1 MRIPTILH
9 LALFV
14 ALTAGCTTITE
25 EMPQR
30 PSPVNVA
37 PIPVVVVPVPI
48 PTPVTPTPTTPPTG
62 PTPPP
67 SSPPPPPQGAAC
79 SLPPGTGS
87 GNNCPKPGP
96 SFLGEVDAAI
106 NLLVQQRP
114 SLFDLRD
121 ARGDGGYR
129 VKDVRQFQE
138 GVAANL
144 RGMGLCAI
152 ADGGDEVAVKNSNSS
167 NDQYDIVLSSGHIF
181 RGPGS
186 YAATC
191 FPAWF

>member
-1 MRIPTILH
+1 MRIPISWRI
-9 LALFV
+9 ALLIGMAV
-14 ALTAGCTTITE
+14 GCNTITE
-25 EMPQR
+25 DMPQR
-30 PSPVNVA
+30 PSPVNIA

-48 PTPVTPTPTTPPTG
+48 PSPVNPA

-67 SSPPPPPQGAAC
+67 SGPTPSPGNPTPPPQGAAC

-87 GNNCPKPGP
+87 GNNCPRTNP

-121 ARGDGGYR
+121 ARGDGGYLIR
-129 VKDVRQFQE
+129 DVRQFQE

-152 ADGGDEVAVKNSNSS
+152 ADGGDEVAVKNSNAS
-167 NDQYDIVLSSGHIF
+167 NDQYDIVLSSGHIY
-181 RGPGS
+181 RGAGS
-186 YAATC
+186 YTATC
-191 FPAWF
+191 YPAWF

>member
-1 MRIPTILH
+1 MRFPLSCR
-9 LALFV
+9 V
-14 ALTAGCTTITE
+14 ALLIGMAVGCNTITE
-25 EMPQR
+25 DLPEK
-30 PSPVNVA
+30 PSPVNVV
-37 PIPVVVVPVPI
+37 PVPVVVVPVPI
-48 PTPVTPTPTTPPTG
+48 PSPVTPAPAPSAPTPSPG
-62 PTPPP
+62 SPTPPP
-67 SSPPPPPQGAAC
+67 GAAC

-87 GNNCPKPGP
+87 GNNCPRTSP

-106 NLLVQQRP
+106 NLLVAQRP

-121 ARGDGGYR
+121 TRGDGGYLI
-129 VKDVRQFQE
+129 KDVRQFQE

-152 ADGGDEVAVKNSNSS
+152 ADGGDEVAVKDSNAS

-181 RGPGS
+181 RGAGS

>member
-1 MRIPTILH
+1 MRVPLSCR
-9 LALFV
+9 V
-14 ALTAGCTTITE
+14 ALLIGMAVGCNTITE
-25 EMPQR
+25 DLPQR
-30 PSPVNVA
+30 PSPVNVVSV
-37 PIPVVVVPVPI
+37 PVVVVVVPVPI
-48 PTPVTPTPTTPPTG
+48 PTPVNPA

-67 SSPPPPPQGAAC
+67 SAPTPPQGTAC

-87 GNNCPKPGP
+87 GNNCPRTSP
-96 SFLGEVDAAI
+96 SFLGELDAAI

-114 SLFDLRD
+114 SLFDMRD
-121 ARGDGGYR
+121 MRGDRGYLI
-129 VKDVRQFQE
+129 KDVRQFQE

-152 ADGGDEVAVKNSNSS
+152 ADGGDEVAVKDSNAS

-181 RGPGS
+181 RGAGS

>member
-1 MRIPTILH
+1 MRIPSPLRVP
-9 LALFV
+9 LLV
-14 ALTAGCTTITE
+14 AVAVGCNTITE

-30 PSPVNVA
+30 PSPINIA
-37 PIPVVVVPVPI
+37 PVPVVVVPVPI
-48 PTPVTPTPTTPPTG
+48 PSPANPGPTTPPSG
-62 PTPPP
+62 PTPAPGNP
-67 SSPPPPPQGAAC
+67 TPPPQGAAC
-79 SLPPGTGS
+79 SLPAGTGS

-121 ARGDGGYR
+121 VRGDGGYR

-138 GVAANL
+138 GVATNL

-152 ADGGDEVAVKNSNSS
+152 ADGGDELAVKNSNSS